1 MKTYVSPEM
10 DLVLLDVENVIT
22 ASVGDG
28 KEPVVGKDAE
38 VGSGSIFG

>member
-22 ASVGDG
+22 ASVGGNETPGEGDNEG
-28 KEPVVGKDAE
+28 
-38 VGSGSIFG
+38 GSSSIFG